1 MGISLQKGQ
10 NVSVSREVGG
20 ILQKV
25 LVGLG
30 WDPRASA
37 GAEFDLD
44 ASAFLVTKEGKVR
57 SDSDFVFYGQLKSA
71 DGSVQSM
78 GDNRTGGGDGDDEQ
92 LTVDLEAVSQDI
104 SAIVFVV
111 TIYDHDKR
119 KQNFGQ
125 VSNCFIRIVNA
136 DNDKE
141 LMRFDLGEDFSV
153 ESAVVFGELYRHQQD
168 WKFRAVGQGY
178 QGGLMA
184 LCQRYGVNVG

>member
-10 NVSVSREVGG
+10 NVSVSREAGG
-20 ILQKV
+20 SLQKV

-37 GAEFDLD
+37 GADFDLD
-44 ASAFLVTKEGKVR
+44 ASAFMVTKDGKVR
-57 SDSDFVFYGQLKSA
+57 SDADFVFYGQLKSA

-92 LTVDLEAVSQDI
+92 LTVDLGAVSQDV
-104 SAIVFVV
+104 STIVFVV
-111 TIYDHDKR
+111 TIYDYDKR

>member
-1 MGISLQKGQ
+1 
-10 NVSVSREVGG
+10 
-20 ILQKV
+20 
-25 LVGLG
+25 
-30 WDPRASA
+30 
-37 GAEFDLD
+37 
-44 ASAFLVTKEGKVR
+44 
-57 SDSDFVFYGQLKSA
+57 
-71 DGSVQSM
+71 
-78 GDNRTGGGDGDDEQ
+78 
-92 LTVDLEAVSQDI
+92 VSQEV
-104 SAIVFVV
+104 STIVFVV
-111 TIYDHDKR
+111 TIYDYDKR